1 MPIWL
6 RNFTYRKIEE
16 HYKNINTQSNQAEKS
31 WTDPKIQSQGKQEN
45 TKVTP
50 PTFLKSIKPK
60 TSYK

>member
-6 RNFTYRKIEE
+6 RNFTYRKMEE
-16 HYKNINTQSNQAEKS
+16 HYKNINPESKAEKS
-31 WTDPKIQSQGKQEN
+31 WTDPKIQSQGKQEGN
-45 TKVTP
+45 KITP

>member
-16 HYKNINTQSNQAEKS
+16 HYRKLNSDSKAEKS
-31 WTDPKIQSQGKQEN
+31 WTDPKIQSQGKQEGN
-45 TKVTP
+45 KITP
-50 PTFLKSIKPK
+50 PTFLKSVKPK